1 VAVELLAQALED
13 GGHQLRAL
21 VDPTRVELDQRS
33 TATHAL
39 PGHLGGIDALN
50 ADQGRHYASKVNDGA
65 CLEQSVHLI
74 LRLRSATLRV
84 ANQLGKHP

>member
-1 VAVELLAQALED
+1 MAVELLAQALED

-21 VDPTRVELDQRS
+21 EDPTCVGLDQRS
-33 TATHAL
+33 AGTHAL

-50 ADQGRHYASKVNDGA
+50 ADQGRHYTSKVNDGA
-65 CLEQSVHLI
+65 CPEQSVHLI
-74 LRLRSATLRV
+74 LRLRSPTLRA